1 MSHFQEIERYQ
12 ATSSTYQL
20 LPFRFSP
27 LHQEKYLLTNL
38 AGEYQ
43 IVERPILADLLTHR
57 LSQSDPAYRT
67 LRARHFLVDENTSIA
82 PTLLSIKL
90 RTRYR
95 RLAEFTGLHVFVVTL
110 RCEHACPYCQVSRR
124 SEDAQRYDMSPEAA
138 SAALSLALR
147 SPSSHI
153 KIEFQGGEPLL
164 NFPLIQ
170 SIVLEAEARNQ
181 KFGKQLAFVIATN
194 LALVNEEMLR
204 FCREHCIQISTSLD
218 GPKDLHNVNRPRPGG
233 DSYERTITGITLA
246 REFLGH
252 ENVSALMTTTEASL
266 SRVRDIIDEYMA
278 QDFRGVFLR
287 PLSPYGFAIKTRSYQ
302 AYNTERWLDFY
313 RQGVDYI
320 IELNRQGHDFSE
332 YYAALI
338 LKKMLTSEDPGY
350 VDLMS
355 PAGIGIGALVYNYDG
370 SVYASDESR
379 MLAEMGKEE
388 FKLGHVL
395 THTYE
400 DICTSP
406 KLLNP
411 LEDSFAF
418 SSPMCH
424 DCAFEP
430 YCGADPVY
438 HYAVSDDYVGRKP
451 ESEFCHRNMETFRY
465 LILKMESDPFVK
477 SLFMK
482 WANR

>member
-1 MSHFQEIERYQ
+1 MSQFQEIEHFQ
-12 ATSSTYQL
+12 PASSTYHL

-38 AGEYQ
+38 AGEYL
-43 IVERPILADLLTHR
+43 IAERPILLDLLAHR
-57 LSQSDPAYRT
+57 LSPEHPTYRM
-67 LRARHFLVDENTSIA
+67 LRARHFLTDECTSIA

-90 RTRYR
+90 RTRHR
-95 RLAEFTGLHVFVVTL
+95 WLSEFTGLHLFVVTL

-124 SEDAQRYDMSPEAA
+124 SEDAVRYDMTPEMA
-138 SAALSLALR
+138 SAALALALR
-147 SPSSHI
+147 SPSRHI

-170 SIVLEAEARNQ
+170 LIVREAESRNQ
-181 KFGKQLAFVIATN
+181 KLGKQLAFVIATN
-194 LALVNEEMLR
+194 LALIDEEMLR
-204 FCREHCIQISTSLD
+204 FCRDHCIQISTSLD
-218 GPKDLHNVNRPRPGG
+218 GPKDLHNANRPRPGG
-233 DSYERTITGITLA
+233 DSYERTIRGIALA
-246 REFLGH
+246 REVLGH
-252 ENVSALMTTTEASL
+252 EGVSALMTATEASL
-266 SRVRDIIDEYMA
+266 PRVRDIIDEYMA
-278 QDFRGVFLR
+278 QEFRGVFLR
-287 PLSPYGFAIKTRSYQ
+287 PLSPYGFAMKTRSYE
-302 AYNTERWLDFY
+302 AYNTDRWLDFY

-320 IELNRQGHDFSE
+320 IELNRQGHDVTE

-379 MLAEMGKEE
+379 MLAEMGKAE
-388 FKLGHVL
+388 FKLGDVF

-406 KLLNP
+406 KLLNA

-430 YCGADPVY
+430 YCGSDPVY
-438 HYAVSDDYVGRKP
+438 HFALSDDYVGRKP

-477 SLFMK
+477 ALFMK